1 MHSCCTFVSGI
12 QKYSGY
18 SMVKDIDDAIGKELA
33 ALLDT
38 MYVIGG
44 KWTMPIIFAICKG
57 HQHRFKELERN
68 VTGISSRMLSLEL
81 KEMELNKLITR
92 TVYPDTPV
100 RIEYEI
106 TEYCKTLVPT
116 LQSMIDWGILHRQKI
131 RED

>member
-1 MHSCCTFVSGI
+1 MI
-12 QKYSGY
+12 I
-18 SMVKDIDDAIGKELA
+18 DIEETKSKELS

-38 MYVIGG
+38 IYVIGG

-68 VTGISSRMLSLEL
+68 VTGITSRMLSLEL

-92 TVYPDTPV
+92 TVYPETPV
-100 RIEYEI
+100 RIEYEM
-106 TEYCKTLVPT
+106 TEYCKTLVPM
-116 LQSMIDWGILHRQKI
+116 LQAMVDWGMLHRQKI